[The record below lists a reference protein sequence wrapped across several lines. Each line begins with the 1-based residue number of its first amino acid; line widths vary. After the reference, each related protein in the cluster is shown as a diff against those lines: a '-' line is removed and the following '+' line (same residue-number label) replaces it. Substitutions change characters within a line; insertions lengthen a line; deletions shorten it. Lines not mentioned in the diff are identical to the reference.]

1 MLVDEIDADWDL
13 EKRQNWKIG
22 LLKWQIIIFSL
33 GFELWTARCFS
44 QQSG

>member
-22 LLKWQIIIFSL
+22 LLK
-33 GFELWTARCFS
+33 
-44 QQSG
+44 